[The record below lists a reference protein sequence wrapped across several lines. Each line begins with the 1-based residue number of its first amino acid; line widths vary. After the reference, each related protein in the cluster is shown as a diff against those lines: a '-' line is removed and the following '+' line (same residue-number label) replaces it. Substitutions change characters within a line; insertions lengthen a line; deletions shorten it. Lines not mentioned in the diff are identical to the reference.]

1 MIVSLSQ
8 VVSDCDSDFAFSCM
22 ILRMSPIEEDAKDFD
37 LIGHDC
43 ESQHAGNCMTRH
55 AENHHVFLVMRVC
68 LIFAARCPIVNE
80 SAYTWASG
88 TSMAVPHVA
97 GLAAIYLSNRPQAQ
111 PAEVKLAILNA
122 ATQNQLNFSINSVL
136 PGTPNL
142 LINSVA
148 VSSQG
153 IVTASQGPW
162 SEDIVSFRDSRF
174 LFPRMSPSAD
184 NFAKALF
191 QYLCTLC
198 MLYHFGYI

>member
-1 MIVSLSQ
+1 MLYKEPEGLQAHKECCWTVHDSLPQSSRMRLWSRFCILMHDSPNVSCRIRCQKFWFFWGMTVRANMQIIVRAIKQ
-8 VVSDCDSDFAFSCM
+8 IIAWANM
-22 ILRMSPIEEDAKDFD
+22 QKMA
-37 LIGHDC
+37 
-43 ESQHAGNCMTRH
+43 
-55 AENHHVFLVMRVC
+55 HHVFLVMRCC

-153 IVTASQGPW
+153 IVTASQGP
-162 SEDIVSFRDSRF
+162 
-174 LFPRMSPSAD
+174 
-184 NFAKALF
+184 
-191 QYLCTLC
+191 
-198 MLYHFGYI
+198 